1 MFTCMQLYLLL
12 NWGKRNQ
19 ACSQLPRNS
28 THLLAYLI
36 SVLKGVY
43 SSCKYHP
50 SLCHTGRKKVL
61 NFSQSLCSYLSNR
74 DCCAFLTFSWSAT
87 SSDQYWPN
95 SLLYFQFLYVCVC
108 TCYSLAYM
116 ELQVSTA
123 CWKFGGRKATL
134 RRQQKKNICNS
145 VEKKEFS
152 VSSVFF

>member
-61 NFSQSLCSYLSNR
+61 NFSQSLCSLSNR

-87 SSDQYWPN
+87 FPDQYWPN
-95 SLLYFQFLYVCVC
+95 SLLYFQFLCVC
-108 TCYSLAYM
+108 LYLLFISLHGITSQHSLLEIWWPQGFSLKIA
-116 ELQVSTA
+116 
-123 CWKFGGRKATL
+123 
-134 RRQQKKNICNS
+134 KKNICNS
-145 VEKKEFS
+145 VEKKAFS